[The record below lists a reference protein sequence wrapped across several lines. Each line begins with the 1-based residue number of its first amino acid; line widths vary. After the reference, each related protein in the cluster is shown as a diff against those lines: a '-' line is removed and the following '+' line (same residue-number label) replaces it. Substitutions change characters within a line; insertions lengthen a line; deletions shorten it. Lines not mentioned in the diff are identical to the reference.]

1 MGTGENKTTKQ
12 WKPIKLG
19 LPLLTSYLF
28 RKLSQ
33 HNPFWFEML
42 SLVFFLEQL
51 KSQRTSLTEVLYCIV
66 WSGINILLFISTRK
80 TTIKNSVPLD

>member
-1 MGTGENKTTKQ
+1 MGMGENKTTKQ

-19 LPLLTSYLF
+19 LPLLMSYLF

-51 KSQRTSLTEVLYCIV
+51 KSQRISLTEVLYCII
-66 WSGINILLFISTRK
+66 WNGTHILLFISTRK
-80 TTIKNSVPLD
+80 TKIKNSVPPD